1 MAVTY
6 SQAVE
11 AYLDNA
17 DFEEDASLS
26 KAKAFVTA
34 CVQLAVLLPSSASF
48 GASAQS
54 FDVASIKAAQTRALD
69 WIQAYEASTTS
80 PAVRFFSFRSDYR

>member
-1 MAVTY
+1 MAATY
-6 SQAVE
+6 TQAVE

-48 GASAQS
+48 QGSAQS
-54 FDVASIKAAQTRALD
+54 FDMASIKAAQTRALD
-69 WIQAYEASTTS
+69 WIQAYEATANNSG
-80 PAVRFFSFRSDYR
+80 VRFFNFRSDFR